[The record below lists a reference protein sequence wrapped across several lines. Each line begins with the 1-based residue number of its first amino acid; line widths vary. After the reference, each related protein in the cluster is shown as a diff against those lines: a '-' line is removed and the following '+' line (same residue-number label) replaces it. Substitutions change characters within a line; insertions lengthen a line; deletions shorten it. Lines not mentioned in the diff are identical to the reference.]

1 MCYCV
6 ILCRTPNLHTGMN
19 LFVCNMAVSDTVM
32 CLTAAPLTP
41 ITSFTGRWF
50 LGHIPCLILPACQVD
65 DDNDSDDDGD
75 NDTDDDGDYL
85 IIMI

>member
-6 ILCRTPNLHTGMN
+6 TPCRTPSLHTGMN

-75 NDTDDDGDYL
+75 NDNL
-85 IIMI
+85 PVRWQIIKIL